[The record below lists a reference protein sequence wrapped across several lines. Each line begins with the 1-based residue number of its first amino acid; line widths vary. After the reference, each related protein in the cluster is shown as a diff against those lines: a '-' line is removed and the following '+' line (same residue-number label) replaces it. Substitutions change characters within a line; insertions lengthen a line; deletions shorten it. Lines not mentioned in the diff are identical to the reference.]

1 MSKVAESHDS
11 SDLIFSRAGVWLLAF
26 ATVAAGFFDLVW
38 GGFDSAH
45 QPIQAF
51 GDNIP
56 GRVVMAYITGVWMV
70 AAGLGLLSRRSART
84 SAAALALIYLIFAIF
99 WLPRFYNAPKYLG
112 FHVSVLVGVFAGFGS
127 QLIVAVAA
135 ALLYVSHTRQDALWS
150 RTILAARWIFGIC
163 GIDFGLGHLTNIRAN
178 FFYVPKWMPFGQEF
192 WVILTGMCF
201 VLAGLAIL
209 SGALDVLAAR
219 LLALMFLAFNVVALP
234 QFIIAQPRDHVPWGG
249 YAYNL
254 AAVAGS
260 WIFADALAKWHAGP
274 GRLQRREA

>member
-1 MSKVAESHDS
+1 MSEVAETRDS
-11 SDLIFSRAGVWLLAF
+11 SELVFSRAGVWLLAF
-26 ATVAAGFFDLVW
+26 DTVAAGVFDLVW

-56 GRVVMAYITGVWMV
+56 GCEVMAYITGVWMV
-70 AAGLGLLSRRSART
+70 TAGLALLWRRSART
-84 SAAALALIYLIFAIF
+84 GAVALALIYLIFTIF

-112 FHVSVLVGVFAGFGS
+112 FHIPVLVGVFAGFGS
-127 QLIVAVAA
+127 QLIVAVAG
-135 ALLYVSHTRQDALWS
+135 ALLYVSPTRRDVLWS
-150 RTILAARWIFGIC
+150 RTILVARWIFGIC
-163 GIDFGLGHLTNIRAN
+163 SIDFGLSHLTDIRAN
-178 FFYVPKWMPFGQEF
+178 LFYVPKWTPFGQEF
-192 WVILTGMCF
+192 WVILTGICF

-209 SGALDVLAAR
+209 SAALDDLAAR

-254 AAVAGS
+254 AAVAAS
-260 WIFADALAKWHAGP
+260 WILADALAKWHARP
-274 GRLQRREA
+274 GGFQRSEA